1 MGFIFGKIG
10 RHMKTARLSAK
21 IPYARFWRKNRPAHS
36 CSAGSQ
42 VGYKGKFK
50 QMFDKVQFQNQNLKP
65 KINPKCRPPRTQS
78 AGPLYHME
86 LDLSSI
92 IFSSNCTKKPR
103 RPIRGFLSVLFYWLA
118 VDGQSS
124 AYSYR
129 RRLRYSSPWMGLV
142 KPTPQMLYD
151 TPGTVGGT

>member
-1 MGFIFGKIG
+1 MIGESPDMGFIFGKIG

-42 VGYKGKFK
+42 VGYKGKSK
-50 QMFDKVQFQNQNLKP
+50 QMFDKAQFQIQNLKP

-92 IFSSNCTKKPR
+92 IFSSNCTKKKCLPEEDTFLM
-103 RPIRGFLSVLFYWLA
+103 IRLA
-118 VDGQSS
+118 PWVG
-124 AYSYR
+124 
-129 RRLRYSSPWMGLV
+129 LSSPTYHVWLWNA
-142 KPTPQMLYD
+142 PQF
-151 TPGTVGGT
+151 PIHGRESR

>member
-1 MGFIFGKIG
+1 MDLIFGRIG
-10 RHMKTARLSAK
+10 RHMKTARLSEK

-42 VGYKGKFK
+42 VGYIGKFK
-50 QMFDKVQFQNQNLKP
+50 QMFDKAQFQNQNLNH
-65 KINPKCRPPRTQS
+65 KIKSKIRPPRTQS
-78 AGPLYHME
+78 AGQLYHME

-129 RRLRYSSPWMGLV
+129 RRLRYSSLGMGLV

>member
-1 MGFIFGKIG
+1 MIGESPDMDLIFGRIG
-10 RHMKTARLSAK
+10 RHMKTARLSKK

-42 VGYKGKFK
+42 AGYKGKSK
-50 QMFDKVQFQNQNLKP
+50 QMFDKAQFQIQNLKP
-65 KINPKCRPPRTQS
+65 KIKPKCRPPRTQA

-103 RPIRGFLSVLFYWLA
+103 RPIRGFLCNLFHWLA

-124 AYSYR
+124 AYS
-129 RRLRYSSPWMGLV
+129 
-142 KPTPQMLYD
+142 
-151 TPGTVGGT
+151 

>member
-1 MGFIFGKIG
+1 MGLTFGRIG
-10 RHMKTARLSAK
+10 CHMKTARLSEK

-50 QMFDKVQFQNQNLKP
+50 QMFDKVQFQNQNLNHNIKR
-65 KINPKCRPPRTQS
+65 KIRPPRTQS
-78 AGPLYHME
+78 AGQLYHME

-103 RPIRGFLSVLFYWLA
+103 RPIRGFLSVLFHWLA

-129 RRLRYSSPWMGLV
+129 RRLRYSSLGMGLV

-151 TPGTVGGT
+151 TPGAVVT

>member
-1 MGFIFGKIG
+1 MIGESPDMGLIFGRIG

-36 CSAGSQ
+36 CSAGTQ
-42 VGYKGKFK
+42 VSYKGKSK
-50 QMFDKVQFQNQNLKP
+50 QMFDKAQFQNQNLKP
-65 KINPKCRPPRTQS
+65 KINPKFRPPRTQS

-118 VDGQSS
+118 VGGQPS
-124 AYSYR
+124 AYS
-129 RRLRYSSPWMGLV
+129 
-142 KPTPQMLYD
+142 
-151 TPGTVGGT
+151 

>member
-1 MGFIFGKIG
+1 MIGESPDMGLIFGRIG
-10 RHMKTARLSAK
+10 RHMKTARLSEK

-36 CSAGSQ
+36 CSAGTQ
-42 VGYKGKFK
+42 VNYKGKSK
-50 QMFDKVQFQNQNLKP
+50 QMFDKAQFQNQNLNHNIKR
-65 KINPKCRPPRTQS
+65 KIRPPRTQS

-118 VDGQSS
+118 VGGQPS
-124 AYSYR
+124 AYS
-129 RRLRYSSPWMGLV
+129 
-142 KPTPQMLYD
+142 
-151 TPGTVGGT
+151 

>member
-1 MGFIFGKIG
+1 MLDFGGKTGLRTCARPDFIGF
-10 RHMKTARLSAK
+10 
-21 IPYARFWRKNRPAHS
+21 N
-36 CSAGSQ
+36 
-42 VGYKGKFK
+42 GKFK
-50 QMFDKVQFQNQNLKP
+50 HSCNNNKIKTKNYKP
-65 KINPKCRPPRTQS
+65 EIKSKIRPRREST

-92 IFSSNCTKKPR
+92 IFSLNCTKKPR

>member
-1 MGFIFGKIG
+1 MDLIFGKIG

-36 CSAGSQ
+36 CSAGTQ

-50 QMFDKVQFQNQNLKP
+50 QMFDKAQFQNQNLNHNIKR
-65 KINPKCRPPRTQS
+65 KIRPPRTQS
-78 AGPLYHME
+78 AGQLYHKE

>member
-1 MGFIFGKIG
+1 MGLTFGSIG
-10 RHMKTARLSAK
+10 RHMKTARLSEK

-36 CSAGSQ
+36 CSAGHL
-42 VGYKGKFK
+42 GYKGKCK
-50 QMFDKVQFQNQNLKP
+50 QMFDKAQFQNQNLNHNIKR
-65 KINPKCRPPRTQS
+65 KIRPSRTQS
-78 AGPLYHME
+78 AGQLYHME
-86 LDLSSI
+86 LNLSSI

-151 TPGTVGGT
+151 TPGAVVT

>member
-1 MGFIFGKIG
+1 
-10 RHMKTARLSAK
+10 MKTARLSKK
-21 IPYARFWRKNRPAHS
+21 IPYTRFARKNRPAHS

-42 VGYKGKFK
+42 LGYKGKFK
-50 QMFDKVQFQNQNLKP
+50 QMFNKAQFQNQNLKP

-78 AGPLYHME
+78 AGPLYHMW

-129 RRLRYSSPWMGLV
+129 GRLRYSPLGMGLV

-151 TPGTVGGT
+151 TPGTVDGT

>member
-1 MGFIFGKIG
+1 MDLNFGRIG
-10 RHMKTARLSAK
+10 RHMKTARLSEK

-36 CSAGSQ
+36 CSAGTQ

-50 QMFDKVQFQNQNLKP
+50 QMFDKAQFQNQNLNHNIKR
-65 KINPKCRPPRTQS
+65 KIRPPRTQS
-78 AGPLYHME
+78 AGQLYHME
-86 LDLSSI
+86 LDLSST

-129 RRLRYSSPWMGLV
+129 RRLRYSSPGMGLV
-142 KPTPQMLYD
+142 KPTPQMPYD
-151 TPGTVGGT
+151 TPGAVVT

>member
-1 MGFIFGKIG
+1 MGLIFGRIG
-10 RHMKTARLSAK
+10 RHMKTTRLSAK

-36 CSAGSQ
+36 CSAGTQ
-42 VGYKGKFK
+42 VGYKGKSK
-50 QMFDKVQFQNQNLKP
+50 QMFDKAQFQNQNLNHNIKR
-65 KINPKCRPPRTQS
+65 KIRPPRTQP
-78 AGPLYHME
+78 AGQLYHME

-129 RRLRYSSPWMGLV
+129 RRLRYSSLGMGLV